1 MPHSYRLLVKNNID
15 SFGKK
20 IDVVSQI
27 FYREL
32 FYLDISLKTVFHG
45 DVVFLN
51 RKFSNM
57 LATFKN
63 VKHLEKITASVE
75 KMGERHVMQYQSQ
88 LEHFPTVEN
97 ALMIALKEYLGDG
110 FTEELEQAWH
120 QVFKE
125 VADIMTD
132 AMKKVAPADILVT
145 EKQVDK
151 QMVNLLT
158 QIGSE
163 QYVLNVHQRFYDV
176 MFDEPWLEKFF
187 FGKSKEAL
195 ILKQTQFMIAAF
207 SGPNNYTGDTPAFV
221 HMHMFITDEM
231 IEVRERILRACIVA
245 EGLSEEIADK
255 WLKIDHSFKAAIVKK
270 SAEECVLKCLGQ
282 MPITVE
288 KPLGY
293 IPKF

>member
-88 LEHFPTVEN
+88 LEHFPTVEK

-176 MFDEPWLEKFF
+176 MFDEPWIGQFF
-187 FGKSKEAL
+187 YGKSKEAL
-195 ILKQTQFMIAAF
+195 IAKQTEFMVAAF
-207 SGPNNYTGDTPAFV
+207 GGENHYRGDTPAFV
-221 HMHMFITDEM
+221 HMHMFLTDEM
-231 IEVRERILRACIVA
+231 CDFRQVILKQAILD
-245 EGLSEEIADK
+245 EGLSELIADQ
-255 WLKIDHSFKAAIVKK
+255 WLKIDDSFRESIIKK
-270 SAEECVLKCLGQ
+270 SVGDCVLKCVGQ
-282 MPITVE
+282 MPIVID
-288 KPLGY
+288 KPINY
-293 IPKF
+293 NN